1 MLSTSIKIGDKLTC
15 VGQDKSWKGLGIV
28 PGDTVKC
35 TYLDPFIDLFEIIKT
50 DNAVTLRLYV
60 NSAQLNAFFVPFI
73 PTPSLTTLP
82 PGNIQYTP
90 PSFYS
95 IGDTLVLKQWN
106 TSFPGFVSNGDICSI
121 QKVTSNPFVLFDLIH
136 NDSGMYVGSFSEDE
150 LNKWFVPIKIS
161 VYKRVSDSVTMSMST
176 SIIKECDC
184 GAKKTYGEQC
194 NEFSHSTW
202 CLTLKKD

>member
-1 MLSTSIKIGDKLTC
+1 MLSIGTIFRDNVTLKEYVITHDDVFSDSFGLTPI
-15 VGQDKSWKGLGIV
+15 GGIV
-28 PGDTVKC
+28 PWKW
-35 TYLDPFIDLFEIIKT
+35 FSSFEILNHFT
-50 DNAVTLRLYV
+50 YV
-60 NSAQLNAFFVPFI
+60 KPATS
-73 PTPSLTTLP
+73 LP
-82 PGNIQYTP
+82 PGILNYIQ

-95 IGDTLVLKQWN
+95 VGDTLALKQWN